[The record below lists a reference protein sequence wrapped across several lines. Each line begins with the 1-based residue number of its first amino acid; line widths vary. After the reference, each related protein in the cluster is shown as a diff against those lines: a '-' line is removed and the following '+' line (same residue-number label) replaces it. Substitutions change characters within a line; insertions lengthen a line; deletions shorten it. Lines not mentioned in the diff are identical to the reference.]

1 MDTLTDLQF
10 ITQFEDL
17 SLDPGYFN
25 HLGHLRLA
33 WLYLLKHDLT
43 TAIDKVCCG
52 IKAYA
57 ESLGTA
63 DKFHYTLTDAIVRI
77 EHQRMMLLQQQLNV
91 GSLNA
96 GQWSDFIAANADLV
110 NDGQKVLQQYYSPQL
125 LATEQARL
133 GRVEADIKSL

>member
-33 WLYLLKHDLT
+33 WLYLLENDLD
-43 TAIDKVCCG
+43 TALDRVCRG

-57 ESLGTA
+57 ESLGAA
-63 DKFHYTLTDAIVRI
+63 DKFHYTLTDGIVRI

>member
-33 WLYLLKHDLT
+33 WLYLLEHDLD
-43 TAIDKVCCG
+43 TALDRVCCG

-57 ESLGTA
+57 ESLGA
-63 DKFHYTLTDAIVRI
+63 SDKFHYTLTDAIVRI

>member
-1 MDTLTDLQF
+1 MDTLTDRQF

-25 HLGHLRLA
+25 HLGHLHLA
-33 WLYLLKHDLT
+33 WLYLLEHDLD
-43 TAIDKVCCG
+43 AALDRVCRG

-57 ESLGTA
+57 ESLGAA